1 MYEGRASLCCLPTL
15 RICPNYRPAYT
26 FPPTLSN
33 YGKLDFSENGNFT
46 QTLKSQTCPNYR
58 QQCLKTHGFPRDILW
73 ARFCD
78 IFCAKLTR
86 SCHGLQFSRWFL
98 FPRCPVH
105 IMCVLFILMYNCTFH
120 DQGIHSKPIQSSKL
134 HYSSRTIMCISC
146 HLIVRAEFWLSEQN
160 SFTVHINLL
169 LHIVRP
175 DNLQVSEAG
184 FRICT
189 NFKKYLSKLQ
199 NLLQK
204 LSSVHSIRGKIFLV
218 IKNITKSI

>member
-1 MYEGRASLCCLPTL
+1 M
-15 RICPNYRPAYT
+15 
-26 FPPTLSN
+26 
-33 YGKLDFSENGNFT
+33 
-46 QTLKSQTCPNYR
+46 QVR
-58 QQCLKTHGFPRDILW
+58 QQCPKTYCFPRDILW

-105 IMCVLFILMYNCTFH
+105 IMCVLFILMYNCTFQ
-120 DQGIHSKPIQSSKL
+120 DQSIHSKPIQSSKL

-169 LHIVRP
+169 LHNTRP
-175 DNLQVSEAG
+175 DNLQVLEAV
-184 FRICT
+184 FL
-189 NFKKYLSKLQ
+189 YLSQFQ
-199 NLLQK
+199 NVFAQIVKFTFKYFFSAFIMRQTIFIHQK
-204 LSSVHSIRGKIFLV
+204 YYRIYLIFWYL
-218 IKNITKSI
+218 KM